1 MRKRSLN
8 KNTALKQ
15 LSLLALLQQEKLIS
29 IEELARKLKVDKR
42 TVYRYLEPLQNIPGF
57 ENKGKEYRIRPDI
70 SDNIIPFKEDEII
83 QLTSILN
90 QNIDPILS
98 SKILKVLTS
107 IFNENESMQT
117 FIEKS
122 LYKKEMSVIQLAIQ
136 KNKKILLKKYTSRE
150 RVSQNRILSPVMLD
164 TLYEKVY
171 ALDEGVGKTFNIENI
186 TGIDILNTP
195 REINLYWDPN
205 KNRDPFGFINNNSKV
220 KKIKISLLLTNF
232 AKSQLVRQFKTIIDF
247 IKKEKRKDRYVFKL
261 EMEVFDIQP
270 IARFVAG
277 LLNEVLIIDNGEA
290 KDLIK
295 EYLKNRIK
303 KGMITNFG
311 TDKFEEL

>member
-1 MRKRSLN
+1 MKKRSLN

-15 LSLLALLQQEKLIS
+15 LKLIALLQQEKLIS
-29 IEELARKLKVDKR
+29 IDTLAHELNVDIR
-42 TVYRYLEPLQNIPGF
+42 TVYRYLEPLQNIQGF
-57 ENKGKEYRIRPDI
+57 ENKGKEYRIRPDV
-70 SDNIIPFKEDEII
+70 SNNIMSFKEEEII
-83 QLTSILN
+83 QLTTILN
-90 QNIDPILS
+90 KNIDPILS

-107 IFNENESMQT
+107 IFHENEKSKT

-122 LYKKEMSVIQLAIQ
+122 LYKKELSTIQMAID

-164 TLYEKVY
+164 TLNEKVY
-171 ALDEGVGKTFNIENI
+171 ALDNGVGKTFNIENI

-195 REINLYWDPN
+195 REVNQNWDPN
-205 KNRDPFGFINNNSKV
+205 KNRDPFGFININSNA

-232 AKSQLVRQFKTIIDF
+232 AKSQLVRQFQNIIDF
-247 IKKEKRKDRYVFKL
+247 IKKVKGKDQFIFKL
-261 EMEVFDIQP
+261 EMEVYDIQP
-270 IARFVAG
+270 IARFVSG
-277 LLNEVLIIDNGEA
+277 LLNEVLITENGEA

-295 EYLKNRIK
+295 EYIKNRIK
-303 KGMITNFG
+303 NGMITNFG

>member
-15 LSLLALLQQEKLIS
+15 LNLLALLQQEKLIS

-122 LYKKEMSVIQLAIQ
+122 LYNTEIPVIHFAIEKK
-136 KNKKILLKKYTSRE
+136 KKLLLKK
-150 RVSQNRILSPVMLD
+150 
-164 TLYEKVY
+164 
-171 ALDEGVGKTFNIENI
+171 
-186 TGIDILNTP
+186 
-195 REINLYWDPN
+195 
-205 KNRDPFGFINNNSKV
+205 
-220 KKIKISLLLTNF
+220 
-232 AKSQLVRQFKTIIDF
+232 
-247 IKKEKRKDRYVFKL
+247 
-261 EMEVFDIQP
+261 
-270 IARFVAG
+270 
-277 LLNEVLIIDNGEA
+277 
-290 KDLIK
+290 
-295 EYLKNRIK
+295 
-303 KGMITNFG
+303 
-311 TDKFEEL
+311 